1 MSKVTRKA
9 GQKNREIKARDVHVQ
24 IANDLGCNSVEEAAE
39 IYATIIKSVE
49 TLVEEHGC
57 APLLNFG
64 YIRVKEIAGKSYS
77 IPNKEGTGRITG
89 VSEPKAKGRI
99 TILKRTHDIAEKHFA
114 SLKDTTE

>member
-9 GQKNREIKARDVHVQ
+9 GQKHRDIKARDVHVQ

-39 IYATIIKSVE
+39 IYATVIKSVE
-49 TLVEEHGC
+49 TLVENFGS

-64 YIRVKEIAGKSYS
+64 YIRVKEIAGKPYS
-77 IPNKEGTGRITG
+77 IPNKEGTGRIQG

-99 TILKRTHDIAEKHFA
+99 TTLKRTHDLAEKYIA
-114 SLKDTTE
+114 KQNDATE